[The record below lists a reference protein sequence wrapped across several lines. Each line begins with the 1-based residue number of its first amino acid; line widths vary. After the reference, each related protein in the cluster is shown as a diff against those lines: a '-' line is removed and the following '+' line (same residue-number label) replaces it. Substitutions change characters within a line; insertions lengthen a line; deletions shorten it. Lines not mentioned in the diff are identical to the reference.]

1 MIMTNDFV
9 KVFFMKYYSEQQ
21 TAKKRRCVTRIRT
34 VLVLLCLS
42 ALAACLYLMLHVTT
56 GNAARS
62 FWFCLILF
70 ALSGWIVITLR
81 EVLLLPLKRVIAH
94 EEGILKNAEVPAQ
107 YSGTLTRTGLWFT
120 LPSSITLMKLT
131 LTSEDGESVNLSV
144 ERSRMKLLPADG
156 TRVKL
161 SAVRGFVTEVRHEK

>member
-42 ALAACLYLMLHVTT
+42 ALAARLYLMLHVTT

-70 ALSGWIVITLR
+70 TLSGRIVITLR
-81 EVLLLPLKRVIAH
+81 EVLLLSLKRVIAH
-94 EEGILKNAEVPAQ
+94 EEGILKKRGSTRSIFRHAYENGAVVHPPLLHHAHEAHPHFGGRRKREPVGRAEPHEAPARGRNAGEAI
-107 YSGTLTRTGLWFT
+107 RRAGLCH
-120 LPSSITLMKLT
+120 
-131 LTSEDGESVNLSV
+131 GG
-144 ERSRMKLLPADG
+144 A
-156 TRVKL
+156 
-161 SAVRGFVTEVRHEK
+161 A